1 MAGAHHQRRSGRA
14 VKTPDRLRA
23 LLASLDD
30 AARESLLRRNP
41 HLVEQYNQEVARA
54 RQIDSRVTID
64 ADGVIHLA
72 FNGMKLE
79 SEMNVR
85 EFWPARQARAKRQR
99 RAAAGALASI
109 PRPVAN
115 WWKVEITRLGP
126 RPLDTDNRD
135 GSAKHV
141 RDAVAEWLG
150 TGDGVSAPVEWS
162 VTQLKSKTYGCLVR
176 IEPVVQ
182 GHGR

>member
-1 MAGAHHQRRSGRA
+1 MKSS
-14 VKTPDRLRA
+14 DRLRE
-23 LLASLDD
+23 LLSSLDE

-54 RQIDSRVTID
+54 QQIDARATVD
-64 ADGVIHLA
+64 ASGAIHVA
-72 FNGMKLE
+72 FDGMKLA

-85 EFWPARQARAKRQR
+85 EFWTARQARAKRQR
-99 RAAAGALASI
+99 RAVAGALASI
-109 PRPVAN
+109 PRPIAS
-115 WWKVEITRLGP
+115 WWRVEITRLGP

-182 GHGR
+182 GHDR